1 MAKTAIQLYTLR
13 DVDLPFDELLE
24 AVADAGFDGVE
35 FAYRVPDEDP
45 EAVRAVLD
53 ETGLEAAGA
62 HIHLED
68 LEDDFEE
75 TLEFYETLGVSD
87 FVVAWL
93 DEEYF
98 TSREGLDDAI
108 ERLSAADDRLAE
120 HGHTLHYHNHD
131 QEYSDFD
138 GEPGFFTFIDESE
151 FGLELDLGF
160 VLLGGDDPAERLRA
174 VGDRC
179 SLAHVKDVDVDA
191 GHSVPVGSGDV
202 DIEAAAE
209 AFGDIGGE
217 WLIYEY
223 EGDDPLASL
232 EDASATMRDLV

>member
-45 EAVRAVLD
+45 EEVRAVLD

-62 HIHLED
+62 HVHLED
-68 LEDDFEE
+68 LEDDFED
-75 TLEFYETLGVSD
+75 TVAFYETLGVEN
-87 FVVAWL
+87 FVIPWL

-98 TSREGLDDAI
+98 TSREGLDEAI
-108 ERLSAADDRLAE
+108 ERLSAVADDLAE
-120 HGHTLHYHNHD
+120 EGYTLHYHNHD
-131 QEYSDFD
+131 QEYSDYD
-138 GEPGFFTFIDESE
+138 GEPGFYTFIDESD

-160 VLLGGDDPAERLRA
+160 VLIGGDDPAGRLRA

-179 SLAHVKDVDVDA
+179 SLAHVKDVDADA
-191 GHSVPVGSGDV
+191 GHSVPVGDGDV
-202 DIEAAAE
+202 DIDAAAE
-209 AFGDIGGE
+209 AFAEIDGE

-223 EGDDPLASL
+223 EGDDPLESL
-232 EDASATMRDLV
+232 DDAAATMRDLV